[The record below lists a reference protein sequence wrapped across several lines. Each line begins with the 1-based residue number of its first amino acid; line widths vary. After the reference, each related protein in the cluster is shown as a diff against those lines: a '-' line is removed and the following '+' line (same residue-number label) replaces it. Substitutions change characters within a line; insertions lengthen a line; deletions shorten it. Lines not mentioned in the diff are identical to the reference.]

1 LTHSGWLEC
10 AAQHD
15 KLKCIGHFVDA
26 FRGGLSVISDTT
38 TEVWWGNLVVR
49 SGKLGLC
56 ACYTPKLDSRPT
68 FPTIMTSV
76 LEIIPLGGIGEF
88 GMNCMALRYGDEMII
103 LDAGMG
109 FPEETAYGVD
119 VSIPNFEFLEP
130 YRDDIT
136 AIVLTHGHEDHLGA
150 LPYILKRFNVPVY
163 CSHFTAGLAESKLE
177 EHELLGDVL
186 LHRVEPRD
194 VVELGAFTVEFIRV
208 SHSLVDCFSLA
219 IKTPVGTIIHTGD
232 YKVDET
238 PVIGEPIDLRSFRRY
253 GQDGVLALL
262 SDSTNATVPG
272 RTPSERAVIPA
283 FEEIFVEAK
292 GRIIV
297 AAFASSIHRLQI
309 VMDVSQQFN
318 RRVCVLGRSMQ
329 KNVEV
334 ADRLGYLDIPDGLL
348 VSLNQAKLMSDAEVV
363 FLVTGSQGESRAAL
377 SQMATQ
383 SYKGLTID
391 EGDTVVL
398 SARIIPGNERLISRM
413 IGFIYK
419 RGANIIE
426 EKRRLIHVSGHAS
439 QEDIRILTEAVRPRY
454 VVPIHG
460 EYRMLFR
467 HKEFVKNH
475 LGYAEDDI
483 ILIENGDVLELDGE
497 RAAVI
502 DKREVGRTFID
513 DSGFEEISSDLIR
526 ERKQLAYEGTITLAV
541 TIRDDTGE
549 LLGDPRIVARGV
561 RGLSS
566 NGLGSLGQS
575 SGDDGVAENDMLKG
589 ALLVV
594 SAALAGAS
602 RQTLEDDSLL
612 KEHLRVELKRFIQ
625 KQTGSRPVI
634 MPMIIRV

>member
-1 LTHSGWLEC
+1 MS
-10 AAQHD
+10 
-15 KLKCIGHFVDA
+15 
-26 FRGGLSVISDTT
+26 
-38 TEVWWGNLVVR
+38 
-49 SGKLGLC
+49 
-56 ACYTPKLDSRPT
+56 
-68 FPTIMTSV
+68 SV

-88 GMNCMALRYGDEMII
+88 GMNCMAVRYGDEMLI

-119 VSIPNFEFLEP
+119 VCIPDFDFLEE

-150 LPYILKRFNVPVY
+150 LPYILKKFNVPVY

-177 EHELLGDVL
+177 EHELTGDTL
-186 LHRVEPRD
+186 IHRVAPRD
-194 VVELGAFTVEFIRV
+194 VVDIGVFSVEFIRV

-253 GQDGVLALL
+253 GQEGVLALL

-283 FEEIFVEAK
+283 FEEIFAEAS

-297 AAFASSIHRLQI
+297 SAFASSIHRLQI
-309 VMDVSQQFN
+309 VLDVAQQFN
-318 RRVCVLGRSMQ
+318 RKVCVLGRSMQ

-334 ADRLGYLDIPDGLL
+334 SDRLGYLDIPDGLL
-348 VSLNQAKLMSDAEVV
+348 VSLNEAKQMLDREIV
-363 FLVTGSQGESRAAL
+363 FLVTGSQGEARAAL
-377 SQMATQ
+377 GQMATQ
-383 SYKGLTID
+383 SYKGVTIE

-426 EKRRLIHVSGHAS
+426 EKRRLVHVSGHAS
-439 QEDIRILTEAVRPRY
+439 QEDIRIMTEAVKPKF

-467 HKEFVKNH
+467 HKEFIKNH
-475 LGYAEDDI
+475 LGYPESNI

-497 RAAVI
+497 RAAVVGR
-502 DKREVGRTFID
+502 REIGRTFVD
-513 DSGFEEISSDLIR
+513 ETGFEEIDSETVR
-526 ERKQLAYEGTITLAV
+526 QRKQLAYEGVVTLLLV
-541 TIRDDTGE
+541 IDPQTGE
-549 LLGDPRIVARGV
+549 LQSPPEIAARGV
-561 RGLSS
+561 RGFDSED
-566 NGLGSLGQS
+566 GLLKDAQRI
-575 SGDDGVAENDMLKG
+575 VA
-589 ALLVV
+589 
-594 SAALAGAS
+594 AAIAGAS
-602 RQTLEDDSLL
+602 RETLRDESLL
-612 KEHLRVELKRFIQ
+612 KEHVRLELKRFIQ
-625 KQTGSRPVI
+625 KITGAKPVI
-634 MPMIIRV
+634 LPVISQVELDVRNR